1 MAFNYTPPG
10 KNNPQD
16 TRNMI
21 IFGVVAILLWLAY
34 DHFVGKPNQQ
44 ALRAVQHAEATMT
57 PEQKLAREERLKA
70 ELPVPREDVLS
81 KGERLPFG
89 NENVAG
95 SFSTTGNRFD
105 DLSFRQYMTELHGSK
120 PVTLFSPAGTEHA
133 HYAEIGWLS
142 EDTEIKVPG
151 RNTVWTVKDKGAF
164 TAEKP
169 ALLTWDNGQGLVFE
183 RRMSIDSNYLITV
196 KQTVRNNTKQAV
208 TVYPYA
214 SVARRGFPTHEK
226 GPGYEGPL
234 GFIDGEMEEI
244 SYGDVAEEPAFSK
257 ASKGGWIGFGE
268 KYWLS
273 AIIPDQK
280 GSQTYRFSSKP
291 NEGKLNLLKTLYQAD
306 VRNDAIIIP
315 AGDSADNITYLFGG
329 AKKVNLLEQYED
341 QLNIPHFD
349 LAVDFGVLYFLTR
362 PLYFFLTLFNS
373 WVGNFGIAIL
383 MLTLLVR
390 AAVFPLASASY
401 RSFAKLRKV
410 APKMAELK
418 VKYGDDKPRMQQEL
432 VKLYE
437 TEKVNPMAGCF
448 PLLLQIPIF
457 FAVYKV
463 ISISIEMRHAPFFGW
478 IHDLSVHDPL
488 SIFNGFGMIPWDPP
502 TLLMVGPWSI
512 AMLILMLLQKQLN
525 PPPQDQIQ
533 KDIANF
539 MPWVITFV
547 LSSFPSGLVIY
558 WTFSNLISVI
568 QQSYIMKSMGVP
580 VYLFSPDKAIE
591 HHNTHANNL
600 QEATER
606 AKAEKEAK
614 NAKKIEGTDVTD
626 VKQVTEVKEVK
637 ESLFGDDTD
646 KKDGK

>member
-1 MAFNYTPPG
+1 MAFDFTPPG

-34 DHFVGKPNQQ
+34 DHFVMKPNQQ
-44 ALRAVQHAEATMT
+44 AMRAAAQAEATMT
-57 PEQKLAREERLKA
+57 PEQKVARDERIKA
-70 ELPVPREDVLS
+70 EVPVPREEILS
-81 KGERLPFG
+81 KGARIPFG
-89 NENVAG
+89 NDQVAG

-105 DLSFRQYMTELHGSK
+105 DLSFRKYVTELHGSK
-120 PVTLFSPAGTEHA
+120 PVTLFSPAGSEHA
-133 HYAEIGWLS
+133 HYAEIGWLADDQ
-142 EDTEIKVPG
+142 EVKVPG
-151 RNTVWTVKDKGAF
+151 RSTEWSVKDKGEF

-169 ALLTWDNGQGLVFE
+169 TLLTWNNGQGLTFE
-183 RRMSIDSNYLITV
+183 RRLSIDANYLITI
-196 KQTVRNNTKQAV
+196 KQTVRNESGKAV
-208 TVYPYA
+208 TLYPYA
-214 SVARRGFPTHEK
+214 SIARRGFPTHEK

-234 GFIDGEMEEI
+234 GFIDDTMEEI
-244 SYGDVAEEPAFSK
+244 SYADVAKEPEFTK

-273 AIIPDQK
+273 AIVPDQK

-291 NEGKLNLLKTLYQAD
+291 NEGKLDLLKTLYQAD
-306 VRNDAIIIP
+306 VRNDAITIP
-315 AGDSADNITYLFGG
+315 AGDSAENITYLFGG
-329 AKKVNLLEQYED
+329 AKKVNLLEKYED
-341 QLNIPHFD
+341 QLAVPHFD

-362 PLYFFLTLFNS
+362 PLYFLLNLFNS

-383 MLTLLVR
+383 MLTLVVR
-390 AAVFPLASASY
+390 AAVFPLANASY

-410 APKMAELK
+410 SPKMAELK

-432 VKLYE
+432 IKLYE

-478 IHDLSVHDPL
+478 IHDLSMHDPL
-488 SIFNGFGMIPWDPP
+488 TIFNLFGVINWQPP
-502 TLLMVGPWSI
+502 SLLMIGPWSI
-512 AMLILMLLQKQLN
+512 AMLLLMLVQKKLN

-568 QQSYIMKSMGVP
+568 QQSLIMKSMGVP

-591 HHNTHANNL
+591 HHNSHATEL
-600 QEATER
+600 QQATER
-606 AKAEKEAK
+606 AKAEKEGRAK
-614 NAKKIEGTDVTD
+614 DITKD
-626 VKQVTEVKEVK
+626 VKVVEEPKEVK
-637 ESLFGDDTD
+637 ESLFGDESD

>member
-1 MAFNYTPPG
+1 MAFDFTPPG
-10 KNNPQD
+10 KNNPND
-16 TRNMI
+16 TKNMI

-34 DHFVGKPNQQ
+34 DHYVMKPNQ
-44 ALRAVQHAEATMT
+44 AAMRAAAQAEATMT
-57 PEQKLAREERLKA
+57 PEQKVARDERIKA
-70 ELPVPREDVLS
+70 EVPVPREEILS
-81 KGERLPFG
+81 KGARIPFG
-89 NENVAG
+89 NEQVAG

-105 DLSFRQYMTELHGSK
+105 DLSFRKYVTELHGTK
-120 PVTLFSPAGTEHA
+120 PVVLFSPAGSEHA
-133 HYAEIGWLS
+133 HYAEIGWLPDDN
-142 EDTEIKVPG
+142 EVKVPG
-151 RNTVWTVKDKGAF
+151 RNTEWSVKDKGDF
-164 TAEKP
+164 SPEKP
-169 ALLTWDNGQGLVFE
+169 TLLTWDNGQGVTFE
-183 RRMSIDSNYLITV
+183 RRLSIDANYLITI
-196 KQTVRNNTKQAV
+196 KQTVRNESGKAV
-208 TVYPYA
+208 TLYPYA
-214 SVARRGFPTHEK
+214 SIARRGFPTHEK

-244 SYGDVAEEPAFSK
+244 SYNDVAKDPEFTK

-280 GSQTYRFSSKP
+280 GGQTYRFSSKP
-291 NEGKLNLLKTLYQAD
+291 NEGKLDLLKTLYQAD
-306 VRNDAIIIP
+306 VRNDAITVA
-315 AGDSADNITYLFGG
+315 AGDSAENITYLFGG
-329 AKKVNLLEQYED
+329 AKKVNLLEKYED
-341 QLNIPHFD
+341 QLNVPHFD

-362 PLYFFLTLFNS
+362 PLYFLLNLFNG

-383 MLTLLVR
+383 MLTLVVR
-390 AAVFPLASASY
+390 AAVFPLANASY

-410 APKMAELK
+410 APRMAELK

-432 VKLYE
+432 IKLYE

-488 SIFNGFGMIPWDPP
+488 TIFNLFGAINWQPP
-502 TLLMVGPWSI
+502 SLLMIGPWSI
-512 AMLILMLLQKQLN
+512 AMLILMLAQKHLN

-568 QQSYIMKSMGVP
+568 QQSLIMKSMGVP

-591 HHNTHANNL
+591 HHNSHASEL
-600 QEATER
+600 QQATER
-606 AKAEKEAK
+606 AKAEKEGRAK
-614 NAKKIEGTDVTD
+614 DITKD
-626 VKQVTEVKEVK
+626 VKVVDETKEVK
-637 ESLFGDDTD
+637 ESLFGDESD